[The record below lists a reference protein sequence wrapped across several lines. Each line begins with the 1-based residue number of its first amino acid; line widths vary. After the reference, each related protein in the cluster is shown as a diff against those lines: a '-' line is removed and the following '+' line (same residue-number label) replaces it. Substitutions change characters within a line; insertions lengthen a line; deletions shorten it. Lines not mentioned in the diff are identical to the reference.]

1 MQNTLLDILILG
13 LLVLVFGS
21 IYRTRPSARLR
32 YWIIGW
38 IAILLHFAVLIA
50 NPSSDFWNSVQA
62 SVVLFTLVLGGV
74 SFLLAALRAK
84 LGWNKGLRVLGLLSC
99 PALTYIL
106 LTQFGVQNPLLLTGV
121 ALVQAGG
128 ALVAMQRLWHRHR
141 MVVRWSTVCIAAFS
155 VWTAFEIFHGD
166 PQLGIYPII
175 TQIYAVNALLYWQDF
190 RRWSTGVVTAMGG
203 LIAWAAVFPC
213 ALAVAAF
220 APKLHLSPEIWNLPK
235 YFVEFGMILT
245 LMEDEI
251 ITTGRQR
258 EQYRLLFEN
267 NPHPMWIF
275 DEQSLEFLKVNE
287 AAVAHYGYSPQAFST
302 MTLRDLYPSEETQ
315 RFEEQL
321 KSGSDLALASC
332 PWTHI
337 KSDGTHIKVEVAAH
351 SIHFEGREARFALVQ
366 DVTERQLLHEQ
377 LVHQANHDTLT
388 GLPNRLLLRDRME
401 RTLAASA
408 RNTEK
413 AAVIC
418 LDLDRFKQ
426 INDRYGHHIGDLCLK
441 HLADMLRQ
449 RLRAID
455 TVARSGGEEFTV
467 LLGGLTSSDDAARVA
482 QTLVEA
488 IRQPFELEGYN
499 LELAASLGIAIFPDD
514 GTESQALWRAADVAM
529 YRAKNSGGNQYVF
542 VSHELSS
549 SASEMNEIEAH
560 LRRALKDGGFEVYY
574 QPLFTMDLRLCG
586 FEALLRLHHPRLG
599 VIGPERFIPIAEE
612 SGLIVRIGNWVIE
625 EVCRQ
630 AAEWKRLGLPTLRM
644 ALNISPL
651 QLMRADFSIRVRE
664 VLAACEID
672 PAMLEIEMTETT
684 VMRNLDDVAKQMLDL
699 AEAGVH
705 FSVDDFGTGYS
716 SLRHLHRLPFT
727 TLKIDR
733 SFIDRIFDTDGTREI
748 VQAILSLAHSLGMQ
762 VIAEGVEREDQL
774 ALLRSMDCD
783 QIQGYLLGRPQ
794 PASSIPGLILTKTMG
809 QRSEGALARGVVAP
823 GPHVC

>member
-38 IAILLHFAVLIA
+38 ISILLHFAVLLA
-50 NPSSDFWNSVQA
+50 NPVSNFWNSFDT
-62 SVVLFTLVLGGV
+62 SVVLATLALGGV

-84 LGWNKGLRVLGLLSC
+84 LGVSKGFRVLGLLC
-99 PALTYIL
+99 GPTLVYIF
-106 LTQFGVQNPLLLTGV
+106 LTQFGIQNELVLTGV
-121 ALVQAGG
+121 TLVQVGS
-128 ALVAMQRLWHRHR
+128 ALVAMQRLWRRHR
-141 MVVRWSTVCIAAFS
+141 LVVRWSTACIAVCS
-155 VWTAFEIFHGD
+155 VWTAYEIFRGD
-166 PQLGIYPII
+166 PQLGVYPIF
-175 TQIYAVNALLYWQDF
+175 TQMYAINALLYWQDF
-190 RRWSTGVVTAMGG
+190 RRWSTGVVTAIGG

-213 ALAVAAF
+213 ALAVASF
-220 APKLHLSPEIWNLPK
+220 APQLHLSPEIWNLPK

-251 ITTGRQR
+251 ITTSRQR
-258 EQYRLLFEN
+258 EQYRLLFDN

-275 DEQSLEFLKVNE
+275 DQQSLEFLKVNE
-287 AAVAHYGYSPQAFST
+287 AAVAHYGYTPEAFSR
-302 MTLRDLYPSEETQ
+302 MTLRDLRLPEEVPAL
-315 RFEEQL
+315 EQQIRR
-321 KSGSDLALASC
+321 GSDLTLTSG

-337 KSDGTHIKVEVAAH
+337 KRDGTQIKVEVAAH
-351 SIHFEGREARFALVQ
+351 GIQFEGREARFALVQ
-366 DVTERQLLHEQ
+366 DVTERQQLHEQ
-377 LVHQANHDTLT
+377 LVHQANHDILT
-388 GLPNRLLLRDRME
+388 GLPNRLLLKDRME
-401 RTLAASA
+401 RTLTASA
-408 RNTEK
+408 RKEEK

-441 HLADMLRQ
+441 HLADLLRQ
-449 RLRAID
+449 RLRAVD

-467 LLGGLTSSDDAARVA
+467 LLGGLTAAEDAARVA
-482 QTLVEA
+482 QTLVEG

-499 LELAASLGIAIFPDD
+499 LELAASLGIAIYPDD
-514 GTESQALWRAADVAM
+514 GTDAQALWRAADVAM

-560 LRRALKDGGFEVYY
+560 LRRALKDGGFEIYY
-574 QPLFTMDLRLCG
+574 QPLYTMGLQLCG
-586 FEALLRLHHPRLG
+586 FEALLRLHHPTLG
-599 VIGPERFIPIAEE
+599 MIGPERFIPIAEE
-612 SGLIVRIGNWVIE
+612 SGIIVRIGSWVLE

-630 AAEWKRLGLPTLRM
+630 AAEWKRHGLPAVRI

-651 QLMRADFSIRVRE
+651 QLMRADFSVRVRE
-664 VLAACEID
+664 VLAAYEID

-684 VMRNLDDVAKQMLDL
+684 VMRNLDEVAKQMLDL
-699 AEAGVH
+699 AEVGVH

-716 SLRHLHRLPFT
+716 SLRHLHQLPFT

-733 SFIDRIFDTDGTREI
+733 SFIDRIFDKDGTREI

-774 ALLRSMDCD
+774 AVLRSMDCD
-783 QIQGYLLGRPQ
+783 QLQGYLLGRPQ
-794 PASSIPGLILTKTMG
+794 PATSIPGLILTRTMN
-809 QRSEGALARGVVAP
+809 SNPEGALSRGVAAP
-823 GPHVC
+823 QPHIC